1 MCTARLMTV
10 ASRTFTEAQMNS
22 NRMHAYDC
30 IPLIVILETEPWP
43 HFGKFYY
50 LDSILFFR
58 VSHSSFLTD
67 EFRVQG
73 PHRVEMEPV
82 HKVSTCFQQP
92 PIQARWNKPTSNCGL
107 TWKKKCLYFTLALP
121 SSALARHAGNTFPI
135 FQATKT
141 REQTPLPSFPFLL
154 KRSFCFDI
162 YVAQR

>member
-1 MCTARLMTV
+1 MPPADLNENRPTLLNSEDNLGSRRLYVRRDSRELRRCDVHSPLKTV

-92 PIQARWNKPTSNCGL
+92 PIRARWNKPTSNCGL
-107 TWKKKCLYFTLALP
+107 M
-121 SSALARHAGNTFPI
+121 
-135 FQATKT
+135 
-141 REQTPLPSFPFLL
+141 
-154 KRSFCFDI
+154 
-162 YVAQR
+162 